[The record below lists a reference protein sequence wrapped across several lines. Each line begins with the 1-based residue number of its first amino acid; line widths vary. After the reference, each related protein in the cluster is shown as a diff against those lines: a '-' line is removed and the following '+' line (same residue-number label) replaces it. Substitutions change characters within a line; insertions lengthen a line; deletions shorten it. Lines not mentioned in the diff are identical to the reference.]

1 MTKELTL
8 TTSLSNN
15 ICQKL
20 MEGKPLTQICQEKDL
35 PSLTTIYKWINSN
48 PSFAKQITQ
57 ARKVGCQTYLDK
69 MITELETA
77 SHKDVPIL
85 REKLHHY
92 RWLAQKLLPALYGD
106 KQEIVQDTKIEITWQ
121 QPEMK
126 DVSPQVVAGAQ
137 TVSRASR
144 SSRNSCKLDQKIC
157 TIPAPSS
164 YFL

>member
-48 PSFAKQITQ
+48 PSFAKQITN
-57 ARKVGCQTYLDK
+57 ARRVGTQYYLDK
-69 MITELETA
+69 MIEELETMSA
-77 SHKDVPIL
+77 KDVGIV

-92 RWLAQKLLPALYGD
+92 RWLASKLLPSLYGD
-106 KQEIVQDTKIEITWQ
+106 KQEVIQDTKITIKWEQDPKIV
-121 QPEMK
+121 EG
-126 DVSPQVVAGAQ
+126 QVVSEA
-137 TVSRASR
+137 
-144 SSRNSCKLDQKIC
+144 
-157 TIPAPSS
+157 
-164 YFL
+164 

>member
-1 MTKELTL
+1 
-8 TTSLSNN
+8 
-15 ICQKL
+15 

-92 RWLAQKLLPALYGD
+92 RWLASKLLPSLYGD
-106 KQEIVQDTKIEITWQ
+106 KQEVIQDTKVTIEWKK
-121 QPEMK
+121 PDVV
-126 DVSPQVVAGAQ
+126 DVSPVD
-137 TVSRASR
+137 
-144 SSRNSCKLDQKIC
+144 SSQKNGL
-157 TIPAPSS
+157 ARMME
-164 YFL
+164 YGEKK

>member
-1 MTKELTL
+1 
-8 TTSLSNN
+8 
-15 ICQKL
+15 

-57 ARKVGCQTYLDK
+57 ARKVGCQTYLDN

-85 REKLHHY
+85 REKLLHY

-106 KQEIVQDTKIEITWQ
+106 KQEVVQDTKVTITWQ
-121 QPEMK
+121 QPDMK
-126 DVSPQVVAGAQ
+126 VVDGE
-137 TVSRASR
+137 VV
-144 SSRNSCKLDQKIC
+144 KDL
-157 TIPAPSS
+157 
-164 YFL
+164 

>member
-1 MTKELTL
+1 MTKALTL
-8 TTSLSNN
+8 TTSLSNE

-20 MEGKPLTQICQEKDL
+20 MEGKPLTRIAEQKDY

-77 SHKDVPIL
+77 SIKDVGLL

-121 QPEMK
+121 QPEIK
-126 DVSPQVVAGAQ
+126 DISPQVVADANGLAR
-137 TVSRASR
+137 VMEFE
-144 SSRNSCKLDQKIC
+144 K
-157 TIPAPSS
+157 
-164 YFL
+164 

>member
-1 MTKELTL
+1 MKSLELTTEL
-8 TTSLSNN
+8 TD
-15 ICQKL
+15 
-20 MEGKPLTQICQEKDL
+20 QICQELMNGQPLTRICSKKEL
-35 PSLTTIYKWINSN
+35 PSLATVNRWITKH

-121 QPEMK
+121 QPEIK
-126 DVSPQVVAGAQ
+126 DITPQVVAGANGLAR
-137 TVSRASR
+137 V
-144 SSRNSCKLDQKIC
+144 KEFEK
-157 TIPAPSS
+157 
-164 YFL
+164 

>member
-1 MTKELTL
+1 
-8 TTSLSNN
+8 
-15 ICQKL
+15 

-85 REKLHHY
+85 QR
-92 RWLAQKLLPALYGD
+92 
-106 KQEIVQDTKIEITWQ
+106 EITSLSLAST
-121 QPEMK
+121 K
-126 DVSPQVVAGAQ
+126 AFACVVW
-137 TVSRASR
+137 
-144 SSRNSCKLDQKIC
+144 
-157 TIPAPSS
+157 
-164 YFL
+164 

>member
-57 ARKVGCQTYLDK
+57 ARKVRCQTYLDK

-92 RWLAQKLLPALYGD
+92 RWLASKLLPSLYGD
-106 KQEIVQDTKIEITWQ
+106 KQEVVQDTKVTITWQ
-121 QPEMK
+121 QPDMK
-126 DVSPQVVAGAQ
+126 VVDGE
-137 TVSRASR
+137 VV
-144 SSRNSCKLDQKIC
+144 KDL
-157 TIPAPSS
+157 
-164 YFL
+164 